1 MRTQSSSRTEEN
13 QDALL
18 DDIKQLSGKLTNAI
32 TDLSDKSTLDLNT
45 LRSVKYSLKMAIA
58 STKGSRV
65 LPEKD
70 IFEPNQNMWTETAK
84 RMGVQNAPKRKRLPE
99 NQGISEWSIGSRKG
113 KRTCIHNDLYAGGE
127 RSGRRAKPD
136 AVSATVNACVHAAIP
151 SSSVPG
157 PSALAS
163 THAKL

>member
-58 STKGSRV
+58 STKGSRA
-65 LPEKD
+65 LLEKD
-70 IFEPNQNMWTETAK
+70 IFEPNQNTWMETAE

-113 KRTCIHNDLYAGGE
+113 KHTRIHNDPYAGGE
-127 RSGRRAKPD
+127 RSGRCAKPNV
-136 AVSATVNACVHAAIP
+136 VSAAANAHVRTAVP